1 MLNGTRKLSDAECGR
16 LFRALLAYSAGTD
29 VELINLQGREE
40 VLFDVYSQQIDR
52 DAAAYE
58 EKCAK
63 NKANASER
71 KRSQPNASER
81 SQDKDKG
88 KDKDEDKGKDEG
100 NTASGICARTAADD
114 DRPDFNTVEV
124 YAANNLAALNG
135 GNMAEFA
142 SFKDDLPEELIRHAI
157 DEACAQ
163 GKRTWSYVRSILNRY
178 RDSGFKTI
186 GDVQKAAEERRKGIK
201 TAANNPAGARQNYTQ
216 REYNDDFGYYNPAED
231 YA

>member
-1 MLNGTRKLSDAECGR
+1 M
-16 LFRALLAYSAGTD
+16 LAYSAGTD

-58 EKCAK
+58 ATISRNRENGSKGGRPKK
-63 NKANASER
+63 NPENPAVFQETQK
-71 KRSQPNASER
+71 SQ
-81 SQDKDKG
+81 DKG
-88 KDKDEDKGKDEG
+88 KDKDKEKDEDKDEDKD
-100 NTASGICARTAADD
+100 NTASGIYARAAADD
-114 DRPDFNTVEV
+114 DRPDFNTVEA

-201 TAANNPAGARQNYTQ
+201 TAANNPAGSRQNYTQ
-216 REYNDDFGYYNPAED
+216 REYGDDFEFYNPAED
-231 YA
+231 YS